1 MPKVLL
7 AALAVLLTVWTVPA
21 GADEPAAKGGM
32 LRIESA
38 WARPTAPAA
47 ANGAAYFVI
56 HDEGKEPDKLVRAG
70 TPVAKVAE
78 LHTHLVEG
86 NVMRMRPV
94 EAIEVHPGTP
104 TVLQPGGLHVML
116 MGLKAPLK
124 EGERF
129 PLTLVFEKAGEVT
142 VEVAIQRQ
150 APGSGG
156 MPQPGP
162 QPGSQP
168 GHGMGGPG
176 HGS

>member
-1 MPKVLL
+1 MPRQLA
-7 AALAVLLTVWTVPA
+7 AALAVLMTLWTVPA
-21 GADEPAAKGGM
+21 GADEPAAKGGA

-129 PLTLVFEKAGEVT
+129 PLTLTFEKAGEVT
-142 VEVAIQRQ
+142 VDVTIQRQ
-150 APGSGG
+150 TPGAAGAPS
-156 MPQPGP
+156 
-162 QPGSQP
+162 P
-168 GHGMGGPG
+168 GHDMGHKA